1 VDIEFEKL
9 INLQKLDKEITD
21 VSLFLEN
28 IPSKIEE
35 INKKIETSSQIVTL
49 AKEKMTQN
57 QKKRR
62 DLEAEVKDIKEQ
74 ISKYNRQLNEVKTN
88 REYSILLKEIEE
100 AKQKD
105 NDMEEEIISEMLSAD
120 ESEATQ
126 KARLKPGM
134 RGFLD
139 LLRQKGIKIALVTN
153 NSQRSVSFLLEK
165 FNLEF
170 DCIISR
176 ESGLWKPSGAPF
188 QAVLEKLGLEK
199 EECCVVGD
207 SHFDIKAAEETG
219 IPNVFILNED
229 KEKFASMNAEV
240 FSSVEEL
247 MKRIERLLEKGEIG
261 GTLFRK

>member
-1 VDIEFEKL
+1 MDIEFEKL
-9 INLQKLDKEITD
+9 INLQKFDKEITD

-62 DLEAEVKDIKEQ
+62 DLEAAVKDIKEQ

-120 ESEATQ
+120 EIEDEIKTASQKYSEAEEKFSKEKDVLQQEKKKFEAKRDKLNQ
-126 KARLKPGM
+126 KKEKLVPKIPSDQVNLYLKIYKRNSG
-134 RGFLD
+134 
-139 LLRQKGIKIALVTN
+139 IALSPV
-153 NSQRSVSFLLEK
+153 
-165 FNLEF
+165 
-170 DCIISR
+170 
-176 ESGLWKPSGAPF
+176 
-188 QAVLEKLGLEK
+188 K
-199 EECCVVGD
+199 EEFCSLCHLRIRPQV
-207 SHFDIKAAEETG
+207 I
-219 IPNVFILNED
+219 NELKG
-229 KEKFASMNAEV
+229 KEKIILCENCG
-240 FSSVEEL
+240 
-247 MKRIERLLEKGEIG
+247 RILYCD
-261 GTLFRK
+261 T

>member
-1 VDIEFEKL
+1 MKLKGVIFDMDGTVVDVTYDWNQIRAELNSQGKPILFYLKSLEEPEKSE
-9 INLQKLDKEITD
+9 KWK
-21 VSLFLEN
+21 VLE
-28 IPSKIEE
+28 KH
-35 INKKIETSSQIVTL
+35 
-49 AKEKMTQN
+49 
-57 QKKRR
+57 
-62 DLEAEVKDIKEQ
+62 
-74 ISKYNRQLNEVKTN
+74 
-88 REYSILLKEIEE
+88 
-100 AKQKD
+100 
-105 NDMEEEIISEMLSAD
+105 

-139 LLRQKGIKIALVTN
+139 LLNQKGIKKALVTN

-165 FNLEF
+165 FSLEF

-207 SHFDIKAAEETG
+207 SHFDIKAAEEAG
-219 IPNVFILNED
+219 ILNVFILNED
-229 KEKFASMNAEV
+229 KERFASMPAEV

-247 MKRIERLLEKGEIG
+247 MKRIERLLVKG
-261 GTLFRK
+261 K

>member
-1 VDIEFEKL
+1 MKLKGVIFDMDGTVVDVTYDWNQIKAELNSQGKPILIYLKGLEEPEKSE
-9 INLQKLDKEITD
+9 KWK
-21 VSLFLEN
+21 VLE
-28 IPSKIEE
+28 KH
-35 INKKIETSSQIVTL
+35 
-49 AKEKMTQN
+49 
-57 QKKRR
+57 
-62 DLEAEVKDIKEQ
+62 
-74 ISKYNRQLNEVKTN
+74 
-88 REYSILLKEIEE
+88 
-100 AKQKD
+100 
-105 NDMEEEIISEMLSAD
+105 

-139 LLRQKGIKIALVTN
+139 LLSQKGIKIALVTN

-229 KEKFASMNAEV
+229 KEKFATMPAEV

-261 GTLFRK
+261 ETLSKKREF